1 MNTSTSTE
9 TFDSYQ
15 SYQRSPYFSA
25 KHSSYFPVYDELL
38 DRYRGK
44 EITFVEIGV
53 LNGGSLFMWRDF
65 FGPRARIIGIDLNP
79 GAKRW
84 EANGFEIHIGNQA
97 HPAFWNDFFK
107 SVGTVDVVLDDGGH
121 TFEQQ
126 IVTVD
131 SCIPHITDGGLMIV
145 EDTHTSYFKDFGYP
159 TKYSFIEWTK
169 ALIDNINSRCPGVDA
184 SKLSYRNSIHS
195 IAVFESIVGFKINR
209 SLCFESEEITNGGI
223 YSNAE
228 DFRHQDSSIGM
239 VRSLITSVVKRF
251 PFLKHSSTLKL
262 AKNAFVTQLS
272 AAYYRR
278 ASKHLKQFF

>member
-1 MNTSTSTE
+1 MNTSTE
-9 TFDSYQ
+9 NFDSYQ
-15 SYQRSPYFSA
+15 SYQSSPYFSA

-84 EANGFEIHIGNQA
+84 EANGFEIHIGSQA
-97 HPAFWNDFFK
+97 DPAFWNEFFK
-107 SVGTVDVVLDDGGH
+107 SVGAVDVVLDDGGH

-126 IVTVD
+126 IVSVH
-131 SCIPHITDGGLMIV
+131 SCIPHIRDGGLMIV
-145 EDTHTSYFKDFGYP
+145 EDTHTSYFKVFGYP

-184 SKLSYRNSIHS
+184 SNLSYKNSIHS
-195 IAVFESIVGFKINR
+195 IAIFESIVGFKINR
-209 SLCFESEEITNGGI
+209 SLCFESQEITNGGI

-228 DFRHQDSSIGM
+228 DFRHKDSNIGT
-239 VRSLITSVVKRF
+239 VRSLVTSVVKRF
-251 PFLKHSSTLKL
+251 PFLKHSSALKS

-272 AAYYRR
+272 AVYYRR